1 MEHSSI
7 NLASQ
12 SESLPVTKTVP
23 SGGPI
28 FALQAPVVVQIWSP
42 WATGHWATG
51 TSSHVS
57 IVSWVCA
64 GWAPSCFSP
73 SCPPDGSSKQKRKHW
88 EIMSLM
94 YSKIGN

>member
-28 FALQAPVVVQIWSP
+28 FALQDPVVVQIWSP

-51 TSSHVS
+51 TSF
-57 IVSWVCA
+57 
-64 GWAPSCFSP
+64 PR
-73 SCPPDGSSKQKRKHW
+73 Q
-88 EIMSLM
+88 
-94 YSKIGN
+94 